1 MNYCYDA
8 ENFGEKRLF
17 KKMVDVD
24 MYLYDECVE
33 EEDPEACL
41 EDKLRKKYNGLLSDG
56 DIRRKVD
63 IIMNNKGEY
72 EVCVRSGAYRYDIDK
87 HLKRLVVTKELL
99 PAAKKLKKVTNCM

>member
-1 MNYCYDA
+1 MNYLSMNFKESVEIGETTYEIQNFSLENNVFLNYCYDA

-41 EDKLRKKYNGLLSDG
+41 EDKLRK
-56 DIRRKVD
+56 
-63 IIMNNKGEY
+63 
-72 EVCVRSGAYRYDIDK
+72 
-87 HLKRLVVTKELL
+87 
-99 PAAKKLKKVTNCM
+99 